1 MTGAALYIVI
11 CTARNRLRRRL
22 QRLREPRYLIG
33 AIVGIAYLWAT
44 LFFRAQAYRVRNDP
58 GAIARRG
65 PPATPFGAAAQAI
78 AGVLLACAAA
88 ACWLMPFTSSL
99 LNFSQAEIALLFPA
113 PVTRRALVLYRLIR
127 SQLAVLIG
135 AMIVAL
141 AYPIGSLAGRLRG
154 LAAIWL
160 LLMTAHVFFTGVNAA
175 RTRMASRRQ
184 SQWFGAWLG
193 LLWPFAALV
202 TLGAALAGAAS
213 RMPFGSARAFT
224 AATASAAGHGTPALL
239 LWPFTSVV
247 RPIFQSDARDYV
259 ESLIVAAALYGAAVL
274 WLLWMDAGSEISAKT
289 VVASMGQ
296 GPRSRARVY
305 SSRPVAW
312 TLAPRGRVETVFV
325 WKAALQ
331 TFRIV
336 DRRVLIRLL
345 LILAS
350 MVAASVFVTRVRGF
364 VQVIGLFAAWG
375 AGFATVMASQ
385 IIRIDLRQDLAH
397 LELLKT
403 WPVRGAAVVRGE
415 LAWPAMLVT
424 AIALTLGVVA
434 LVLMG
439 ATLPSMSS
447 VFATAAG
454 VSVLIL
460 VPGVVFLQYAIHNAV
475 ALFLPGW
482 VPLGSARPRGVDAMG
497 QRLMLLGG
505 TWLALAAGLV
515 PGAVVT
521 LVLWLT
527 LRNMFGGLILVAGSA
542 ISTATLTVEFLAV
555 TAMLGRV
562 YDRLDITSIERPE

>member
-1 MTGAALYIVI
+1 MTGATLYIVI

-44 LFFRAQAYRVRNDP
+44 LFFRAQAYRVRSDP
-58 GAIARRG
+58 GTIARRG
-65 PPATPFGAAAQAI
+65 ASAAPFGASAQAI
-78 AGVLLACAAA
+78 ASVLLACAAA

-113 PVTRRALVLYRLIR
+113 PVTRRGLVLYRLIR
-127 SQLAVLIG
+127 SQFAVLIG
-135 AMIVAL
+135 AMVVAL
-141 AYPIGSLAGRLRG
+141 AYPVGSLAGRLRG

-175 RTRMASRRQ
+175 RTRVTGRGQ

-193 LLWPFAALV
+193 LLWPIAALV
-202 TLGAALAGAAS
+202 SLGAALVGAAS
-213 RMPFGSARAFT
+213 RAPFGSARAFT

-247 RPIFQSDARDYV
+247 RPMFQSDGRDYV
-259 ESLIVAAALYGAAVL
+259 QSLLVAAALYGAAVL
-274 WLLWMDAGSEISAKT
+274 WLLWMDTGSEFSAKT
-289 VVASMGQ
+289 VSASTGQ
-296 GPRSRARVY
+296 EPRSRARSY

-312 TLAPRGRVETVFV
+312 TLAPRGRAETAFV

-336 DRRVLIRLL
+336 DRRVLIRLV
-345 LILAS
+345 LILAW

-364 VQVIGLFAAWG
+364 AQVIGLLAAWG

-403 WPVRGAAVVRGE
+403 WPVRGTAVVRGE

-424 AIALTLGVVA
+424 AIAWTFGVVA
-434 LVLMG
+434 LVLIG
-439 ATLPSMSS
+439 ATYPSLNSM
-447 VFATAAG
+447 FAIAVG
-454 VSVLIL
+454 VSGLML
-460 VPGVVFLQYAIHNAV
+460 VPGMIFLQYAIHNAV

-482 VPLGSARPRGVDAMG
+482 IPLGSARPRGVDAMG

-515 PGAVVT
+515 PGALVT
-521 LVLWLT
+521 LALWLT
-527 LRNMFGGLILVAGSA
+527 LRNTLGGLVLIGGAA
-542 ISTATLTVEFLAV
+542 ISTATLIVEFLAV
-555 TAMLGRV
+555 TALLGRV

>member
-1 MTGAALYIVI
+1 
-11 CTARNRLRRRL
+11 
-22 QRLREPRYLIG
+22 
-33 AIVGIAYLWAT
+33 
-44 LFFRAQAYRVRNDP
+44 
-58 GAIARRG
+58 
-65 PPATPFGAAAQAI
+65 
-78 AGVLLACAAA
+78 
-88 ACWLMPFTSSL
+88 MPFTSSL

-127 SQLAVLIG
+127 SQFAVLIG

-141 AYPIGSLAGRLRG
+141 AYPIGSFAGRLRG

-175 RTRMASRRQ
+175 RTRMASRRHT
-184 SQWFGAWLG
+184 QWFGAWLG
-193 LLWPFAALV
+193 LLWPIAALAV
-202 TLGAALAGAAS
+202 LGAALVGAAS
-213 RMPFGSARAFT
+213 PLTLGSARAFT

-247 RPIFQSDARDYV
+247 RPLFQPDARDYV

-274 WLLWMDAGSEISAKT
+274 WLLWMDAGSEISAET
-289 VVASMGQ
+289 VVAPTGQ
-296 GPRSRARVY
+296 EPRSRARAY

-312 TLAPRGRVETVFV
+312 TLAPRGRVETAFV

-336 DRRVLIRLL
+336 DRRVLVRLV
-345 LILAS
+345 LILAWL
-350 MVAASVFVTRVRGF
+350 VAASVFVTRVRGF
-364 VQVIGLFAAWG
+364 AQVIGLFAAWG

-415 LAWPAMLVT
+415 LAWPAILVT
-424 AIALTLGVVA
+424 AIAWTFGVVA

-439 ATLPSMSS
+439 ATFPSASS
-447 VFATAAG
+447 AFAMMVG
-454 VSVLIL
+454 VSVLII

-482 VPLGSARPRGVDAMG
+482 VPLGTARPRGVDAMG

-515 PGAVVT
+515 PGALVT

-527 LRNMFGGLILVAGSA
+527 LRSMFGGLVLIAGAA

-555 TAMLGRV
+555 TALLGRV